1 MKKTSTPPKQ
11 KDGLTLTPVEGIV
24 NKSGNLLESSG
35 FQFRTPA
42 NIQDFHS
49 NPTKQQ
55 ALRNLWS
62 QNLDGFIQQGM
73 QSNQWNTI
81 NTPPT
86 TNYYNPIENNPP
98 SKNVFIEW
106 SAFPGR
112 LHFNYPNSTQAQLNQ
127 MADDG
132 NMPTDISSSPCDP
145 SDHSKEAYFPYGP
158 RGWQDEYCEWAVTR
172 NGAGKI
178 TRIDFT
184 CENPEYWNSLW
195 QIDPSKV
202 LSLYQSILGKPQI
215 TLEDLSLSGALDPIT
230 NRPLYNPLNKWNAGT
245 ESTDS
250 HGGAIHLTST
260 PNTIQTE
267 IGLATA
273 ATVLR
278 NNPNG
283 GTLWPSSEFNPLLC
297 DAQYGQKNRNSDPN
311 IGGNVNTFVNSG
323 NVVTLADPPGLYI
336 QMPDFTT
343 YQTPDNTDAAEFWT
357 IVRGSESLNTQG
369 GTELTGNFILHAVF
383 EVPDS
388 KNYTVSDITVGGQPI
403 DWGSQVAATFKMH
416 IVASAFKDTVPAGHP
431 AVADAPNPLA
441 QPQQLFD
448 AAYFNAMYPVMVPN
462 PVNHPI
468 SLLSNSTFIPPSIMI
483 GASTI
488 PMVLT
493 AATCTAQAGEPSTF
507 PSVTFDDPN
516 ITAQVT
522 SVQNNIEYAV
532 PGNSSPSTSTALFI
546 DVTVSPLATAGVQG
560 IYITN
565 PNQEKGPAMKALL
578 NVIPVTCRADI
589 RWQNTG
595 ILIQAGAT
603 TSLRFLQGSWT
614 ANPNTNGGA
623 FYGPTGIPQGIPA
636 QSGYT
641 MPGQNE
647 GALIGKVG
655 DTIFL
660 IGEGVTIPS
669 NLSGHLELCI
679 NDDLNRKYGAGLTD
693 NLGSIE
699 MTVDINM
706 S

>member
-1 MKKTSTPPKQ
+1 MKKTTSPPKQ
-11 KDGLTLTPVEGIV
+11 NDDLTPMEGIV
-24 NKSGNLLESSG
+24 TKSTNALESSD
-35 FQFRTPA
+35 FEFRTPA
-42 NIQDFHS
+42 NIQDFPS
-49 NPTKQQ
+49 DPTKQQ
-55 ALRNLWS
+55 ALRSLWS
-62 QNLDGFIQQGM
+62 QNLDGFTQQGM
-73 QSNQWNTI
+73 QSNQWNTN

-86 TNYYNPIENNPP
+86 TNYYNPIEKNPT
-98 SKNVFIEW
+98 SQNVFIEW

-112 LHFNYPNSTQAQLNQ
+112 LHFNYPNSSQAQLNQ
-127 MADDG
+127 MADEG
-132 NMPTDISSSPCDP
+132 NMPSNINSSPCDS
-145 SDHSKEAYFPYGP
+145 SDQSTEPYFPYGP

-172 NGAGKI
+172 NSAGKI

-195 QIDPSKV
+195 QIDPMKV

-215 TLEDLSLSGALDPIT
+215 TFEDLCLPGALDPIT
-230 NRPLYNPLNKWNAGT
+230 NRPFYNPLNKWNSGT
-245 ESTDS
+245 ESTHT

-278 NNPNG
+278 NKPGG

-323 NVVTLADPPGLYI
+323 NVLTLADPPGLYI

-343 YQTPDNTDAAEFWT
+343 YQTPDKTDASEFWT
-357 IVRGSESLNTQG
+357 IVRGTESLNTQSD
-369 GTELTGNFILHAVF
+369 TPLPGNFILHAVF

-388 KNYTVSDITVGGQPI
+388 KDYTVSDITIGGQSI

-416 IVASAFKDTVPAGHP
+416 IVASAFKDTVPAGYP

-468 SLLSNSTFIPPSIMI
+468 SLLSNSTFIPPCIMV

-493 AATCTAQAGEPSTF
+493 AATCTAQAGDPSTF
-507 PSVTFDDPN
+507 PSVSFDDPN

-522 SVQNNIEYAV
+522 SVQNNITYAV

-546 DVTVSPLATAGVQG
+546 NVTVSPQATPGVKG
-560 IYITN
+560 IHITN
-565 PNQEKGPAMKALL
+565 PGQDLGPAMKALL
-578 NVIPVTCRADI
+578 NVIPVTCQADI

-595 ILIQAGAT
+595 ILIQAGVT
-603 TSLRFLQGSWT
+603 TSLRYAKGSWT
-614 ANPNTNGGA
+614 ANPNTNGGEL
-623 FYGPTGIPQGIPA
+623 YGPSGVPQGISAPD
-636 QSGYT
+636 GYT

-660 IGEGVTIPS
+660 IGEGMTIPT

-679 NDDLNRKYGAGLTD
+679 NDDLDAKYGSGLTD
-693 NLGSIE
+693 NIGSIE
-699 MTVDINM
+699 LALDMIT